1 CLADLAAHAPDT
13 PTPESCVHR
22 AGAWS
27 ILLAVFPT
35 PADQRLLKL
44 RDCDR
49 DCLSLLAMYD
59 IPLPAEKIRNLL
71 EGRGIGIYSLITV
84 KRALARLKALRL
96 IENSKR
102 KQRGYFLLDTLPLFR
117 CPPPT
122 EPEPDQQRA

>member
-1 CLADLAAHAPDT
+1 MPEQPSVTRPSPVDRVRQLIDQHAETCLADLAAHAPDA

-59 IPLPAEKIRNLL
+59 IPLPAEKMRDLL
-71 EGRGIGIYSLITV
+71 EGRGIGI
-84 KRALARLKALRL
+84 
-96 IENSKR
+96 
-102 KQRGYFLLDTLPLFR
+102 
-117 CPPPT
+117 
-122 EPEPDQQRA
+122 